1 MLCGQLWIDPQIQS
15 SKYPSAA
22 AVALGDLASFARAAD
37 PHSRMFLAEKRRDSQ
52 IFCHKVALSNGIM
65 SQSEWAIYNKSPV
78 VDKPRGR
85 IERKL

>member
-1 MLCGQLWIDPQIQS
+1 M
-15 SKYPSAA
+15 A
-22 AVALGDLASFARAAD
+22 AVALGDLASFALCVGAAD